1 VVVSQLTESQNNGGC
16 VSGVA
21 GSSMGCVGG
30 SYANGNSFANGDALS
45 DPYSESRVQDQA
57 WNDCNAIG
65 PTKFP
70 RLWPHAEVLNGG

>member
-16 VSGVA
+16 VSGIA
-21 GSSMGCVGG
+21 GTSTGCVGG
-30 SYANGNSFANGDALS
+30 SFASGDALS
-45 DPYSESRVQDQA
+45 GPYSESRVQDQA